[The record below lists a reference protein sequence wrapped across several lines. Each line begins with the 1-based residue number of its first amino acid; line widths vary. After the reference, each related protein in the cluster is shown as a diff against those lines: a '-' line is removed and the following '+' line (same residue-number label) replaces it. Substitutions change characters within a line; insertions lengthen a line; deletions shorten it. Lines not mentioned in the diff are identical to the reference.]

1 MKHLKET
8 KYDNELETYSVHVK
22 VIGHW
27 YEEYQVEAE
36 SEEDA
41 RDRWLD
47 GDQVQRYEHCT
58 NETEVYEVER
68 Y

>member
-1 MKHLKET
+1 MQKFKPT
-8 KYDNELETYSVHVK
+8 VLETYSVHVK

-36 SEEDA
+36 SPEDA
-41 RDRWLD
+41 ADRWLD

-58 NETEVYEVER
+58 NETEVYEVEKE
-68 Y
+68 

>member
-1 MKHLKET
+1 MT
-8 KYDNELETYSVHVK
+8 NELETYSVHVK

>member
-1 MKHLKET
+1 M
-8 KYDNELETYSVHVK
+8 ETYSVHVK

-41 RDRWLD
+41 RDRWID

>member
-1 MKHLKET
+1 MT
-8 KYDNELETYSVHVK
+8 NELETYSVHIK

-41 RDRWLD
+41 RDRYID
-47 GDQVQRYEHCT
+47 GDHIQTYEHCL
-58 NETEVYEVER
+58 NDSEVVEVER

>member
-1 MKHLKET
+1 M
-8 KYDNELETYSVHVK
+8 ETYSVHVK

-41 RDRWLD
+41 MDRWID
-47 GDQVQRYEHCT
+47 GDCMEQYEHCG
-58 NETEVYEVER
+58 NEREVVQVEK

>member
-1 MKHLKET
+1 MT
-8 KYDNELETYSVHVK
+8 NELETYSVHIK
-22 VIGHW
+22 VVGHW

-68 Y
+68 YWHEHILFW

>member
-1 MKHLKET
+1 MT
-8 KYDNELETYSVHVK
+8 KELETYSVHIK
-22 VIGHW
+22 VVGHW

-41 RDRWLD
+41 MDRWID
-47 GDQVQRYEHCT
+47 GDQVQRYEHCL
-58 NETEVYEVER
+58 NDSEVVEVER